1 MSSSDEAS
9 GIFAKSE
16 ELLEILRKGK
26 TFAEELLRENER
38 LRMRV
43 VQLETE
49 KQALTEVEPLDELA
63 RLRADNARLRER
75 LDAIDRRF
83 SEMESANLDFVRR
96 YEVIEHQNEALANL
110 YVATYQ
116 LHATLDPTDVA
127 RAISDIVVGLVGA
140 EEHAVLVREG
150 SSGNLMVATGE
161 GVETRFPDGR
171 VPAGDGME
179 SRVASTG
186 IPYFGSAESGDEQVA
201 CVPLMMSNE
210 CVGVIG
216 IYKMLSQKHGSFT
229 SIDHE
234 LLNLLAGQAA
244 TALVSSRLL
253 TVQNGDAAR

>member
-49 KQALTEVEPLDELA
+49 RQDLTDVEPLEELA

-83 SEMESANLDFVRR
+83 SEMETANHDFARR

-110 YVATYQ
+110 YVASYQ
-116 LHATLDPTDVA
+116 LHSTLEPSHVA

-140 EEHAVLVREG
+140 EEHVVLLRDGDGLSVAV
-150 SSGNLMVATGE
+150 GE
-161 GVETRFPDGR
+161 GVDARFPSG
-171 VPAGDGME
+171 
-179 SRVASTG
+179 RVASGEGIEGRVAATG

-201 CVPLMMSNE
+201 CVPLMMSDA

-216 IYKMLSQKHGSFT
+216 IYKMLSQKNGSFT

-244 TALVSSRLL
+244 TALVSSRLH
-253 TVQNGDAAR
+253 VIHNGGAA